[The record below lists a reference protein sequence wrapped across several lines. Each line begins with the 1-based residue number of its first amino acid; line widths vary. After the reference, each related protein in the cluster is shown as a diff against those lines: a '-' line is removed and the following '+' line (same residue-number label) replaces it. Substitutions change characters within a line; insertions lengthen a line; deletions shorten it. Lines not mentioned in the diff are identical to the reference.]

1 MGSCTIMPMIP
12 TAWFS
17 SGNFRAAIHAMTFV
31 TCTPVQTF
39 GGWVRAFS
47 RKTVGIMQGKLLWLY
62 REGGSSDFS
71 GIPKHMG
78 ER

>member
-1 MGSCTIMPMIP
+1 MIP

-17 SGNFRAAIHAMTFV
+17 SGNFRAAIHVMTFV

-47 RKTVGIMQGKLLWLY
+47 KMTVGIMQGKLPWLY

>member
-1 MGSCTIMPMIP
+1 M
-12 TAWFS
+12 
-17 SGNFRAAIHAMTFV
+17 
-31 TCTPVQTF
+31 
-39 GGWVRAFS
+39 
-47 RKTVGIMQGKLLWLY
+47 TVGIMQGKLLWLY